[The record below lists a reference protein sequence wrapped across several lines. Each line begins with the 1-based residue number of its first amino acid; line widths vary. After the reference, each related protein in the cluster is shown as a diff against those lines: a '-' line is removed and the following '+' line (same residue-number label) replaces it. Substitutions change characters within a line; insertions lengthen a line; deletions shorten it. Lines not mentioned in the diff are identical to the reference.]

1 MRYIFLDE
9 KLGIRKMED
18 NIMDYSHMVKWLS
31 TPEVLEYYEGR
42 NNAFDL
48 DKVMKKFAP
57 RAKGQEAFKACI
69 IEYDQKAIG
78 YLQYYPLD
86 DEYGLNGTIDLKDY
100 KLPYGIDLFIGEL
113 DMWNQGIGTTVVR
126 ALVKYLFHTIRAD
139 IVFIDPQTWN
149 KRAIRCYEKSGFT
162 RRIVI
167 EGREMHE
174 GGFKDSLI
182 MSVSIDEWESE
193 CDQL

>member
-1 MRYIFLDE
+1 MRYLFLNE

-42 NNAFDL
+42 NNVFDL

-57 RAKGQEAFKACI
+57 RAKGEELRKACI

-78 YLQYYPLD
+78 YIQYYPLIEE
-86 DEYGLNGTIDLKDY
+86 EYGVDGSIDLSKY

-113 DMWNQGIGTTVVR
+113 DMWNQGIGTCVVKG
-126 ALVKYLFHTIRAD
+126 LMKYIFKVIQAD
-139 IVFIDPQTWN
+139 VIFIDPQTWN

-162 RRIVI
+162 KRAVL
-167 EGREMHE
+167 ESREMHE
-174 GGFKDSLI
+174 GGFKDCVI
-182 MSVSIDEWESE
+182 MSVSIEEWETE
-193 CDQL
+193 CG